1 MTNDWISAWEQAA
14 QAANGWMAGAAKV
27 QQASWSAAMRYM
39 ELAAYAYSRALGRP
53 AQEAAP
59 SDSRFED
66 EAWRENLAFDLIKQ
80 NYLVAAQWLLEMT
93 DGFEEVS
100 PETQKRVR
108 FWTQQ
113 AVDAMSPSNF
123 ALTNPVVLQ
132 ETLRTGGMSLARG
145 MQNLLADLQQG
156 RLRMVPDGSF
166 ELGKD
171 LACTPGK
178 VVYRNELIELIQ
190 YTPTTTQVHAV
201 PVLVIPPWINKY
213 YVMDL
218 RPANSMFKYLVD
230 RALPSSPSAG
240 RTRPR
245 GDAALDM
252 DFGDYMEKGPL
263 AALRVVQAITG
274 AERVNLVGYCA
285 GGMLLQTTLAY
296 LAAMGRDG
304 SVASATLFAAHHDF
318 SDVGDIGVFISQP
331 DVQFLEL
338 LMKASGGY
346 LDGRN
351 LAATFSML
359 RSNDL
364 LWHFVVHNYL
374 LGKEPPAFDM
384 LFWNGDGTRVPAPV
398 HSFMLREFFLGNKLK
413 QPGGI
418 SLLGTGIDVSK
429 ITTPVYAVA
438 GSTDHIVP
446 WRGAFQIRQS
456 LAGARSGD
464 LRPSSVRFVLAESG
478 HIAGII
484 NPPAAHKRSY
494 WTNDDPTADPE
505 QWLAGATQHPGSWW
519 VDWTAWL
526 AERSGEQVAPP
537 AQGNADYPVLA
548 DAPGAYVLEK

>member
-1 MTNDWISAWEQAA
+1 MTNEWIAAWEQAA
-14 QAANGWMAGAAKV
+14 QAANGWMAGAMKV
-27 QQASWSAAMRYM
+27 QQASWTAAMRYL
-39 ELAAYAYSRALGRP
+39 ELATYAYSRAWGTGAEP
-53 AQEAAP
+53 AVP
-59 SDSRFED
+59 SDARFED
-66 EAWRENLAFDLIKQ
+66 EAWHENLAFDLIKQ
-80 NYLVAAQWLLEMT
+80 TYLVAAQWLLEMT

-100 PETQKRVR
+100 PETHKRIR

-123 ALTNPVVLQ
+123 GLTNPAVLQ

-190 YTPTTTQVHAV
+190 YTPTTAQVREV
-201 PVLVIPPWINKY
+201 PLLVIPPWINKY

-218 RPANSMFKYLVD
+218 RPANSMYKYLVD
-230 RALPSSPSAG
+230 QGFTLFGISWKNPS
-240 RTRPR
+240 R
-245 GDAALDM
+245 GDAALGM
-252 DFGDYMEKGPL
+252 DFAGYMEHGPL
-263 AALRVVQAITG
+263 AALRVVREITG
-274 AERVNLVGYCA
+274 AERANLAGYCA
-285 GGMLLQTTLAY
+285 GGMLLQATLGY
-296 LAAMGRDG
+296 LAASPLSPRERDG
-304 SVASATLFAAHHDF
+304 VRANSATLFAAHHDF
-318 SDVGDIGVFISQP
+318 SDVGDLGVFISKP
-331 DVQFLEL
+331 DVQFLEW
-338 LMKASGGY
+338 LMQASGGY

-351 LAATFSML
+351 LAATFNML

-413 QPGGI
+413 QPGGVR
-418 SLLGTGIDVSK
+418 LLDTPIDVQK
-429 ITTPVYAVA
+429 ITAPVYAVA

-446 WRGAFQIRQS
+446 WKGAFQVRRS
-456 LAGARSGD
+456 LGG
-464 LRPSSVRFVLAESG
+464 PVRFVLAESG

-484 NPPAAHKRSY
+484 NPPASRKRSY
-494 WTNDDPTADPE
+494 WTNDDPTPDPD
-505 QWLAGATQHPGSWW
+505 QWLAGAAQHSGSWW
-519 VDWTAWL
+519 VKWA
-526 AERSGEQVAPP
+526 AMASPFVR
-537 AQGNADYPVLA
+537 N
-548 DAPGAYVLEK
+548 

>member
-1 MTNDWISAWEQAA
+1 MTNEWISSWEQAA
-14 QAANGWMAGAAKV
+14 QAAKGWMAGAVQV
-27 QQASWSAAMRYM
+27 QQASWTAAMRYM
-39 ELAAYAYSRALGRP
+39 ELATYACSRAWGKP
-53 AQEAAP
+53 VQQAAP

-80 NYLVAAQWLLEMT
+80 TYLVAAQWLLEMT
-93 DGFEEVS
+93 DGLEEIS
-100 PETQKRVR
+100 PETHKRVR

-190 YTPTTTQVHAV
+190 YTPTTAQVHAV
-201 PVLVIPPWINKY
+201 PVLVIPPWINRY

-230 RALPSSPSAG
+230 QGFTLFAISWKNPS
-240 RTRPR
+240 R

-252 DFGDYMEKGPL
+252 DFGDYMEQGPL
-263 AALRVVQAITG
+263 AAQQVVQAITG
-274 AERVNLVGYCA
+274 AERANLVGYCA
-285 GGMLLQTTLAY
+285 GGMLLQTALAY
-296 LAAMGRDG
+296 LAEKG
-304 SVASATLFAAHHDF
+304 SVGRASPIGSVGVNSATLFAAHHDF

-338 LMKASGGY
+338 LMKVSGGY

-351 LAATFSML
+351 LAATFNML

-384 LFWNGDGTRVPAPV
+384 LSWNGDGTRGPAPV

-413 QPGGI
+413 QPSGI
-418 SLLGTGIDVSK
+418 SLLGTGIDVRK

-446 WRGAFQIRQS
+446 WKGAFQVRRS
-456 LAGARSGD
+456 LGG
-464 LRPSSVRFVLAESG
+464 PVRFVLAESG

-484 NPPAAHKRSY
+484 NPPAAHKRSF

-519 VDWTAWL
+519 EDWTAWL
-526 AERSGEQVAPP
+526 AERSGEQAAPP
-537 AQGNADYPVLA
+537 AQGSPECPVLA
-548 DAPGAYVLEK
+548 DAPGSYVLEK